1 MNTGFIGYICKDAK
15 MSVREEAFEDGNAK
29 IPTGVGSIDLAV
41 SGGLPSGS
49 LVVLFGR
56 TGSGREAFIHT
67 SAFMNAARKKGI
79 LNVSDYEDVYL
90 PDNILYILLS
100 KTKNDIIRDVSVA
113 YSDDL
118 VKAFKDMVEFED
130 LMSDYYTSTLSS
142 LESPDESLSDEE
154 GEEAI
159 EIVRSIIDYL
169 NEKGQNSLIFID
181 SLDDLIRAFPSGE
194 ERDLLTSLRTIRSK
208 NREKWN
214 SLVLTRLS
222 GGIFPENVENSIL
235 SLSDGVF
242 NFKSI
247 TSGGSRTRKMSCD
260 KFSGVTSS
268 DLLNSTFEF
277 DVTNSGLE
285 AKRTFLLDT

>member
-1 MNTGFIGYICKDAK
+1 
-15 MSVREEAFEDGNAK
+15 MSRREDAFENGEAR

-79 LNVSDYEDVYL
+79 LNVSDGEDVFL
-90 PDNILYILLS
+90 PDNILYVLLS

-118 VKAFKDMVEFED
+118 VESFREVVGFED
-130 LMSDYYTSTLSS
+130 LMSDYYSSTLSS
-142 LESPDESLSDEE
+142 LESPDEALEDGEE
-154 GEEAI
+154 EEAI
-159 EIVRSIIDYL
+159 EIVRSVIDYID
-169 NEKGQNSLIFID
+169 NNGRNSLIFIE

-208 NREKWN
+208 NREDWE
-214 SLVLTRLS
+214 SLIFTRLS
-222 GGIFPENVENSIL
+222 DGIFPENVENSIL

-242 NFKSI
+242 KFRST
-247 TSGGSRTRKMSCD
+247 TSGGSRTRKMNCD